1 LYHCELLFCYFFKS
15 AASVQ
20 ATNPV
25 RRSPRVAATVQSTVA
40 SERVSS
46 PGKSRLGHRKRK
58 IDVDETYVPDSTED
72 GVAAGKVIFVCSFL
86 HNSSTVN
93 FFVY

>member
-1 LYHCELLFCYFFKS
+1 
-15 AASVQ
+15 
-20 ATNPV
+20 V
-25 RRSPRVAATVQSTVA
+25 RRSPRVAATVQPTVA

-46 PGKSRLGHRKRK
+46 PGKSRLGRRKRK

-72 GVAAGKVIFVCSFL
+72 GVAAGKVIFVSSFL

>member
-1 LYHCELLFCYFFKS
+1 
-15 AASVQ
+15 VQ

-25 RRSPRVAATVQSTVA
+25 RRSPRVAATVQTTV
-40 SERVSS
+40 SSKRVSS
-46 PGKSRLGHRKRK
+46 AGKSRVGNRKRK
-58 IDVDETYVPDSTED
+58 IDVDETYVPDATED
-72 GVAAGKVIFVCSFL
+72 GVAAGKVIFVCLFL